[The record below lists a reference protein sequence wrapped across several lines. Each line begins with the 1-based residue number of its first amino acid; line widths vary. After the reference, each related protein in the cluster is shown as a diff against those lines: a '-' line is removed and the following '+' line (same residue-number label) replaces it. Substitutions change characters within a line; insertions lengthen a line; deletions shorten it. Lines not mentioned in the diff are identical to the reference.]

1 MQFMLLKLTL
11 VRTFFVKLF
20 FGRHEQ
26 FAAKIMNKT
35 ETRRMIKK
43 LENAYTSCNDCGT
56 KWGVYSVG
64 CSSIWMGICQV
75 CGEEKPVTEAR
86 DYAYFMTGIRKLK
99 LSLQKP

>member
-35 ETRRMIKK
+35 ETRRMIKT
-43 LENAYTSCNDCGT
+43 LENAAVCCHECGA
-56 KWGVYSVG
+56 KWGRLQR
-64 CSSIWMGICQV
+64 WMFFYLERHMSRV
-75 CGEEKPVTEAR
+75 W
-86 DYAYFMTGIRKLK
+86 
-99 LSLQKP
+99 